1 MISDDRNKTEHRE
14 RLRVGS
20 EGLAELD
27 TMHNLNEVS
36 TSRNV
41 NPNI

>member
-1 MISDDRNKTEHRE
+1 MANRRE
-14 RLRVGS
+14 REFRVVS
-20 EGLAELD
+20 EEWAGLD